1 MKKINLNFQINIRII
16 IFTISTLI
24 FIYLLYLS
32 IPSLYNSGRVQKV
45 LSEEILNEFDLNLSL
60 SSDISYRILPSPHY
74 FVKDAKLFNLKKKV
88 SNEIGE
94 LKELKIFISQKNLID
109 KNNLKITNLLVK
121 NGNFF
126 IKRDD
131 IEFLSKFINERFSK
145 KKINIK
151 DSKLFFNDSENNTV
165 FIYSIKKSNIQYHL
179 DEDKNKVSFM
189 GEIFKIPVNIDWEK
203 DIDNKN
209 KVLKINSKKINIDI
223 LNKSKFLKNKYTHEN
238 ELNILNSKFKT
249 KYEIVNGQVEFKSD
263 KTIVKNTPIN
273 YSGIIELKPFFIKID
288 IDARTYD
295 LNYFFKHSSWFNEIV
310 KSKILQNDNLN
321 GNILIK
327 SDKLLKNKLFNK
339 ISLNLNVN
347 QGNISFKN
355 TVLYDGKIGKARVLS
370 SNFYEK
376 DDKIFLGMKVSLD
389 IKNLNSFYKVF
400 LIPKQKEKN
409 LVK

>member
-145 KKINIK
+145 KKNQYQRQQT
-151 DSKLFFNDSENNTV
+151 FF
-165 FIYSIKKSNIQYHL
+165 
-179 DEDKNKVSFM
+179 
-189 GEIFKIPVNIDWEK
+189 
-203 DIDNKN
+203 
-209 KVLKINSKKINIDI
+209 
-223 LNKSKFLKNKYTHEN
+223 
-238 ELNILNSKFKT
+238 
-249 KYEIVNGQVEFKSD
+249 
-263 KTIVKNTPIN
+263 
-273 YSGIIELKPFFIKID
+273 
-288 IDARTYD
+288 
-295 LNYFFKHSSWFNEIV
+295 
-310 KSKILQNDNLN
+310 
-321 GNILIK
+321 
-327 SDKLLKNKLFNK
+327 
-339 ISLNLNVN
+339 
-347 QGNISFKN
+347 
-355 TVLYDGKIGKARVLS
+355 
-370 SNFYEK
+370 
-376 DDKIFLGMKVSLD
+376 
-389 IKNLNSFYKVF
+389 
-400 LIPKQKEKN
+400 
-409 LVK
+409 